1 MKQNEIYILSK
12 RYTYIYISLFIYYF
26 SYISKTKDDKLQLNK
41 NFIGGYWEKILKRLS
56 KPNTLCVP
64 FEMYFK
70 KAKSWLTQEK
80 EKKFFYS
87 KIFCLT
93 QQIICVH
100 LEFLWSCS

>member
-1 MKQNEIYILSK
+1 MKYIFFPSVIH
-12 RYTYIYISLFIYYF
+12 IYISLFIYYF

-64 FEMYFK
+64 FEMYFN

-80 EKKFFYS
+80 EKK
-87 KIFCLT
+87 IFT
-93 QQIICVH
+93 VKS
-100 LEFLWSCS
+100 FA